1 NCLGCTPREIVF
13 TSGATEANNLAI
25 KGVMVDAPA
34 SAGLI
39 VNAAEHKAVLDPAQE
54 LKRRGRAVHVL
65 PVDAAARVQP
75 QQIQANL
82 TDETRLVSV
91 MLANN
96 EVGSL
101 HDVASIAELCHDKG
115 TPLHTDATQA
125 IGRVPVN
132 LNELPVDMLSC
143 SSHKIYGPPGIGL
156 LFVRRSPR
164 TPRLTPLFHG
174 GGHEWGMRS
183 GTLPLPLIVGFAKAM
198 ELAVSH
204 QADDAARLSQQRDRL
219 WNELVRKIPGVVR
232 NTPETDVLPNNLN
245 ITIPNIDGDVLF
257 ARLKASRL
265 CVSSGSACTSAN
277 PEPSHVLRAMGLT
290 DQQARASIRFGLG
303 RYTTDEELREA
314 VEIVVRAWGANGRL
328 S

>member
-1 NCLGCTPREIVF
+1 
-13 TSGATEANNLAI
+13 
-25 KGVMVDAPA
+25 
-34 SAGLI
+34 
-39 VNAAEHKAVLDPAQE
+39 
-54 LKRRGRAVHVL
+54 
-65 PVDAAARVQP
+65 
-75 QQIQANL
+75 
-82 TDETRLVSV
+82 
-91 MLANN
+91 ANN

-101 HDVASIAELCHDKG
+101 HDIAPLAELCHEKG
-115 TPLHTDATQA
+115 VLLHTDATQA
-125 IGRVPVN
+125 IGKEPVN
-132 LNELPVDMLSC
+132 LNELPVDLLSC

-183 GTLPLPLIVGFAKAM
+183 GTLPLPLIVGFSKAM
-198 ELAVSH
+198 ELAVSL
-204 QADDAARLSQQRDRL
+204 QAEESARLSRQRDWL
-219 WNELVRKIPGVVR
+219 WNELSQHIRGIVR
-232 NTPETDVLPNNLN
+232 NTPETEVLPNNLN

-303 RYTTDEELREA
+303 RFTIDEELREA
-314 VEIVVRAWGANGRL
+314 VNIVVRTWGSSGQL